1 MLTEQGIANTGY
13 SILKDKDGLNLRY
26 YQVEAIHA
34 VEEAITKGQREILLS
49 MATGTGKTR
58 TILGMIYRF
67 LKAKRFRR
75 VLFLVDRTSLG
86 EQALDT
92 FKEVKLEDL
101 MTLNEIY
108 NVKELEDKDF
118 DSETRV
124 QVATVQ
130 SLVKRILYNEQET
143 ALAVSDYDLIVI
155 DEAHRGYIFDKEL
168 GDAELIYRNQKD
180 FISKYRSV
188 IEYFDAVK
196 VALTATPAIHTTE
209 IFGMPVY
216 TYSYRKAVVDGYL
229 TDHDAPHIIETEL
242 SHNGIK
248 FKKGDVVPIY
258 NPETGEL
265 ENSAELEDE
274 LDFEIESL
282 TNK

>member
-1 MLTEQGIANTGY
+1 M
-13 SILKDKDGLNLRY
+13 
-26 YQVEAIHA
+26 
-34 VEEAITKGQREILLS
+34 
-49 MATGTGKTR
+49 
-58 TILGMIYRF
+58 
-67 LKAKRFRR
+67 
-75 VLFLVDRTSLG
+75 G

-248 FKKGDVVPIY
+248 FKKVMLFQYIILKQV
-258 NPETGEL
+258 N
-265 ENSAELEDE
+265 
-274 LDFEIESL
+274 
-282 TNK
+282 

>member
-1 MLTEQGIANTGY
+1 M
-13 SILKDKDGLNLRY
+13 
-26 YQVEAIHA
+26 
-34 VEEAITKGQREILLS
+34 
-49 MATGTGKTR
+49 
-58 TILGMIYRF
+58 
-67 LKAKRFRR
+67 
-75 VLFLVDRTSLG
+75 G

-196 VALTATPAIHTTE
+196 VLI
-209 IFGMPVY
+209 
-216 TYSYRKAVVDGYL
+216 
-229 TDHDAPHIIETEL
+229 
-242 SHNGIK
+242 
-248 FKKGDVVPIY
+248 
-258 NPETGEL
+258 
-265 ENSAELEDE
+265 SAD
-274 LDFEIESL
+274 I
-282 TNK
+282 